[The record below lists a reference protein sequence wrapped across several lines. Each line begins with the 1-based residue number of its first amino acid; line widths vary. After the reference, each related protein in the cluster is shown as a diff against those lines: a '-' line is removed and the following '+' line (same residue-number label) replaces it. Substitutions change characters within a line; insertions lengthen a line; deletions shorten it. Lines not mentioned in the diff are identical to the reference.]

1 MLKNILITSSTGLVG
16 HAFKNSNEFNRA
28 IFINGRK
35 DVDLTDKDSVFKFFD
50 RLDNQYKLPEIII
63 NVAAKVGG
71 IKANTEQMDD
81 FFVQN
86 IEIGKNIL
94 CAAQKYQIP
103 TVYSFLSTC
112 VYPEKVDGSFKENQ
126 IHNGPPPKSNLGY
139 AYAKRATEIHSSI
152 LKEKGFNY
160 NCVIPNNLY
169 GENDLFDLNNCH
181 VIPSM
186 IRKIF
191 EAKINNKPSVMFWG
205 DGMALREFT
214 FASDIPKILNF
225 LIQKDNTES
234 ILNIGTSGEQ
244 RIIDVAN
251 KIKEII
257 GYNGIIC
264 WEGTKTLAGQ
274 FRKPSDNSKLLS
286 LGWKESD
293 FTSFDIGIRQTC
305 DWFMKNY
312 PNIRL

>member
-16 HAFKNSNEFNRA
+16 QAFKNSNEFNRA

-50 RLDNQYKLPEIII
+50 KLDNQYKLPEIII

-71 IKANTEQMDD
+71 IKANTEQMED
-81 FFVQN
+81 FFVEN
-86 IEIGKNIL
+86 MEIGKNIL
-94 CAAQKYQIP
+94 YAAKQYNIP

-112 VYPEKVDGSFKENQ
+112 VYPEKVNSAFIESE

-139 AYAKRATEIHSSI
+139 AYAKRSTEIYSSI
-152 LKEKGFNY
+152 LKKSGYNY

-169 GENDLFDLNNCH
+169 GINDNFNLDNCH

-191 EAKINNKPSVMFWG
+191 DAKINNKPSVMFWG

-225 LIQKDNTES
+225 LIQKENTEP

-251 KIKEII
+251 KIKDVI
-257 GYNGIIC
+257 GYRGIIC
-264 WEGTKTLAGQ
+264 WEGTQTLSGQ
-274 FRKPSDNSKLLS
+274 FRKPSNNSKLLG

-293 FTSFDIGIRQTC
+293 FTSFDVGLKQTC
-305 DWFMKNY
+305 DWFIQNY